1 MPEIKNNFLQGKMN
15 RDLDDRILPNGQYRE
30 AFNIT
35 VAKSDSSN
43 VGAVQSIKGN
53 DYLYSSGVLS
63 LGADV
68 DTIGYYAHSITGE
81 IFWFVTNFT
90 GTTSDETKNFTVAA
104 SNKLC
109 RIYYYKVGSSNQPV
123 LLVNSFRLN
132 FSKIH
137 PILHVNIIDDLLFW
151 TDNYNQPRRINIKT
165 ALANLK
171 TDGTGNDYYSN
182 DNYLED
188 KISVAQFAPYD
199 APTVALAVDT
209 NIKSE
214 HIEDKFVKFAYR
226 FQYENNEYSLIS
238 PFTQTCFHPGF
249 GKSIQLGAFG
259 IGNDE
264 AGLLTSADE
273 DNIVKQTTVNVM
285 QNLANKVHL
294 KITLPCNVEKS
305 NHASCNANGILSGTS
320 QTIDTVNGTIADT
333 DTLVTERGDTYV
345 VNGGNKSTTL
355 TTTTAI
361 NPSIIDNTRLYFFN
375 SITPYGNPLK
385 IKKIQILYSESNSP
399 AIKVVDTVDFPQ
411 DSEIIYRAEKLT
423 ANSAKLSYVY
433 EFIYESTKPVQTLP
447 ESELIRVSDIIPIKA
462 KTQEVSGNRIIYGNF
477 LQNRGL
483 NNVLKSSDFEIKSGD
498 QSAYNDQYL
507 LSSVKSNRE
516 YSLGIVFSDRY
527 GRQSSVF
534 LPDKSTTF
542 VDPKTGTVTNG
553 QSSWK
558 HSVIKVDFNQLLDES
573 DFYNADTNP
582 LGWYSYKFVV
592 KQTQLQ
598 YYNVYAPTIVDGTP
612 SGETRSWIVL
622 HGDNVNKVPRDVTD
636 LNEED
641 GTQGSQAKLLPKII
655 DTAGTQTQQSGT
667 EFKDVISIGTLS
679 DQGFLQND
687 LTSSPNVINNE
698 FYLANKNPLLGE
710 LEDGLGVNYAGVGTV
725 RDNLVVFETNPFI
738 SVLDIYFE
746 TSTAGRLD
754 YLADA
759 VVLALGATPQNIVS
773 SATSFNESVSSGTT
787 IAALSSTDTQGN
799 NVTGTFSIISIVDAN
814 NTDRSGA
821 FTITGT
827 SLKTNELFEFTN
839 SNTDNYTIRIKVV
852 DNSDATKF
860 TEKDISMSVAN
871 VAPTISIGST
881 PMSLN
886 RVPANTQ
893 IRTVTAVNGT
903 AKTSAQTNNLTFSKV
918 SETLS
923 GSASNNFSIN
933 STTGIITTIPST
945 LPTGAY
951 VLTLRATDVG
961 GLTNDAALTINV
973 SSAVSTAFFKS
984 AGSTSFA
991 AACND
996 SANQTVFFNDTN
1008 GTGIPD
1014 SGDVVHTTI
1023 FLNSPFNGQG
1033 AHYRV
1038 SDSAGADGG
1047 YIVTINSSGV
1057 VSVVG
1062 QVCPE

>member
-35 VAKSDSSN
+35 VAKSDDSN
-43 VGAVQSIKGN
+43 VGAVQSVKGN
-53 DYLYSSGVLS
+53 DYLYSSGILD

-90 GTTSDETKNFTVAA
+90 GTTSDKTSDFTVAA

-109 RIYYYKVGSSNQPV
+109 QIYYYKIGSTGGPK

-151 TDNYNQPRRINIKT
+151 TDNYNQPRRLNIKT

-171 TDGTGNDYYSN
+171 DDGSGNKYY
-182 DNYLED
+182 DNNEYLED

-249 GKSIQLGAFG
+249 GKSMQLGAFS

-273 DNIVKQTTVNVM
+273 DNIVKRTTVNVM
-285 QNLANKVHL
+285 QNLANKIHL
-294 KITLPCNVEKS
+294 KITLPCNVDKS

-320 QTIDTVNGTIADT
+320 QNINEVNGTIADT

-361 NPSIIDNTRLYFFN
+361 DPSIVNKTRLYFFN
-375 SITPYGNPLK
+375 NIAAYGNPLE
-385 IKKIQILYSESNSP
+385 IKKIQILYSESNNP
-399 AIKVVDTVDFPQ
+399 AIKVVDTIDFPQ
-411 DSEIIYRAEKLT
+411 DSEITYRAEKLT
-423 ANSAKLSYVY
+423 TNSAKLSYVY
-433 EFIYESTKPVQTLP
+433 EFIYESTKPIQTLA
-447 ESELIRVSDIIPIKA
+447 ESEIIRVSDIIPLKA

-498 QSAYNDQYL
+498 QSSHLQPAHQSYNDQYL

-516 YSLGIVFSDRY
+516 YSVGIVFSDRY

-553 QSSWK
+553 QDSWK
-558 HSVIKVDFNQLLDES
+558 HSIIKVDFNQLLDKE
-573 DFYNADTNP
+573 DFYNKNTNP

-598 YYNVYAPTIVDGTP
+598 YYNVYVPTIVDNTP

-698 FYLANKNPLLGE
+698 FYLANKDPLLGE

-725 RDNLVVFETNPFI
+725 RDNLVVFETDPFI

-746 TSTAGRLD
+746 TSTAGKLEYLD
-754 YLADA
+754 EAIT
-759 VVLALGATPQNIVS
+759 LALGARPQNISVT
-773 SATSFNESVSSGTT
+773 ANSFNESVDSGGT
-787 IAALSSTDTQGN
+787 IATLSATDTQGN

-827 SLKTNELFEFTN
+827 RVGIF
-839 SNTDNYTIRIKVV
+839 
-852 DNSDATKF
+852 
-860 TEKDISMSVAN
+860 
-871 VAPTISIGST
+871 
-881 PMSLN
+881 N
-886 RVPANTQ
+886 RN
-893 IRTVTAVNGT
+893 
-903 AKTSAQTNNLTFSKV
+903 
-918 SETLS
+918 
-923 GSASNNFSIN
+923 
-933 STTGIITTIPST
+933 
-945 LPTGAY
+945 
-951 VLTLRATDVG
+951 
-961 GLTNDAALTINV
+961 
-973 SSAVSTAFFKS
+973 
-984 AGSTSFA
+984 
-991 AACND
+991 
-996 SANQTVFFNDTN
+996 
-1008 GTGIPD
+1008 
-1014 SGDVVHTTI
+1014 
-1023 FLNSPFNGQG
+1023 
-1033 AHYRV
+1033 
-1038 SDSAGADGG
+1038 
-1047 YIVTINSSGV
+1047 
-1057 VSVVG
+1057 
-1062 QVCPE
+1062 

>member
-35 VAKSDSSN
+35 VAKSDDSN
-43 VGAVQSIKGN
+43 VGTVQSVKGN
-53 DYLYSSGVLS
+53 DYLYSSGILS
-63 LGADV
+63 LSADV

-81 IFWFVTNFT
+81 IFWFVTDFT

-109 RIYYYKVGSSNQPV
+109 RIYYYKIGTSTAPV

-214 HIEDKFVKFAYR
+214 HIEDKFVKLAYR

-249 GKSIQLGAFG
+249 GKNIQLGAFSNG
-259 IGNDE
+259 E
-264 AGLLTSADE
+264 AGLLSSADE

-294 KITLPCNVEKS
+294 KITLPCNVDKS
-305 NHASCNANGILSGTS
+305 NHAACNANGILSGTS
-320 QTIDTVNGTIADT
+320 QNIDNVNGTIADT

-375 SITPYGNPLK
+375 SIAAYGNPLK

-399 AIKVVDTVDFPQ
+399 AIKVVETIDFPQ
-411 DSEIIYRAEKLT
+411 DNEITYRAEKLT
-423 ANSAKLSYVY
+423 ENSAKLSYVY
-433 EFIYESTKPVQTLP
+433 EFIYESTKPVQTLA
-447 ESELIRVSDIIPIKA
+447 ESEIIRVSDIIPIKA

-483 NNVLKSSDFEIKSGD
+483 NDVLKSSDFEIKSGD
-498 QSAYNDQYL
+498 QSVYNDQYL

-516 YSLGIVFSDRY
+516 YSVGIVFSDRY

-558 HSVIKVDFNQLLDES
+558 HSVIKVDFNQLLDEA

-612 SGETRSWIVL
+612 SGETRSWVVL

-667 EFKDVISIGTLS
+667 EFKDVISIGTLQ
-679 DQGFLQND
+679 DQGFLQNTD
-687 LTSSPNVINNE
+687 SATHNE

-725 RDNLVVFETNPFI
+725 RDNLVVFETDPFI

-759 VVLALGATPQNIVS
+759 VALSLGAVPQNIAVT
-773 SATSFNESVSSGTT
+773 ANSFNESVASGGT
-787 IAALSSTDTQGN
+787 IATLSATDTQSN
-799 NVTGTFSIISIVDAN
+799 TVTGTFSIISIVDAN
-814 NTDRSGA
+814 NTNRSGA

-827 SLKTNELFEFTN
+827 SLKTNESFEFTN
-839 SNTDNYTIRIKVV
+839 SNTDNYTIRIKVI

-860 TEKDISMSVAN
+860 TEKNISMSVAN
-871 VAPTISIGST
+871 VAPTITVGST
-881 PMSLN
+881 INLN
-886 RVPANTQ
+886 QVPANTQ
-893 IRTVTAVNGT
+893 VRTITAVNGS
-903 AKTSAQTNNLTFSKV
+903 AKTSAQTNGLTFSKV

-923 GSASNNFSIN
+923 SSTTNNFSIN
-933 STTGIITTIPST
+933 STTGVVTTNPNT
-945 LPTGAY
+945 LPVGSY
-951 VLTLRATDVG
+951 TLVFRATDTG
-961 GLTNDAALTINV
+961 GLTNDGTLTISV
-973 SSAVSTAFFKS
+973 GSSTATLFFKS
-984 AGSTSFA
+984 PGSTSFA

-996 SANQTVFFNDTN
+996 SANQTVYFDS
-1008 GTGIPD
+1008 GQSQTGGSSIPD

-1023 FLNSPFNGQG
+1023 YLNSPFNGQG

-1038 SDSAGADGG
+1038 SDSVGSDGG